1 LDVTLN
7 ARLPNGVVA
16 QGGLSSGHWLK
27 DNCEIAAKLPEILGT
42 IPLEFCRQEQ
52 PFQTQ
57 VKGFGSYTIP
67 RIDLQVSATWQN
79 TPGPVIQANSI
90 VPNAVIAPILG
101 RNLAGNAANQTV
113 GILNFISQ
121 AGGNTPVTTAIDLAG
136 ERLNQIDFR
145 VAKLLRFGRTRT
157 LVGLDLFNALN
168 SSWIVSRNNTFG
180 PRWQTPTGILQAR
193 LAKVSAQIDF

>member
-1 LDVTLN
+1 
-7 ARLPNGVVA
+7 
-16 QGGLSSGHWLK
+16 
-27 DNCEIAAKLPEILGT
+27 
-42 IPLEFCRQEQ
+42 
-52 PFQTQ
+52 
-57 VKGFGSYTIP
+57 
-67 RIDLQVSATWQN
+67 
-79 TPGPVIQANSI
+79 VIQANYI

-113 GILNFISQ
+113 GLLNFISQ
-121 AGGNTPVTTAIDLAG
+121 AGGNTPVTQPIDLAG

-145 VAKLLRFGRTRT
+145 VAKLLRFGPTRT

-193 LAKVSAQIDF
+193 LVKMSAQVDF